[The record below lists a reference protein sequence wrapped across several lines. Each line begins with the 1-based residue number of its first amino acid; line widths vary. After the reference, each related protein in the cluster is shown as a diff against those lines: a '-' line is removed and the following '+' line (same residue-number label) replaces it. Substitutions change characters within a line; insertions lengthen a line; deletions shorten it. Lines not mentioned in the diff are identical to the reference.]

1 MTACASDLMLRTV
14 PILHAA
20 RLDAAVQ
27 DYTGAMGFEIVQYV
41 PGVLAVLRIGEVHL
55 YLWQHGADVQN
66 GKPVTFKPGH
76 HRVAVTSA
84 FDAHTGLLCTLNKPR
99 NGAVAGELARLP
111 CRLSGP
117 PQLQPWGAWEFSLT
131 DADGNVLDMV
141 EWVVSHS
148 VASPKLKAQS
158 HKVWREVLPGL
169 RRKL

>member
-27 DYTGAMGFEIVQYV
+27 GYTGAMGFEVVQYV
-41 PGVLAVLRIGEVHL
+41 PGVLAVLRIGDVHL

-84 FDAHTGLLCTLNKPR
+84 FDVHAGLLCALNKPR
-99 NGAVAGELARLP
+99 NGAGFRGFLP
-111 CRLSGP
+111 PIR
-117 PQLQPWGAWEFSLT
+117 
-131 DADGNVLDMV
+131 N
-141 EWVVSHS
+141 
-148 VASPKLKAQS
+148 
-158 HKVWREVLPGL
+158 
-169 RRKL
+169 